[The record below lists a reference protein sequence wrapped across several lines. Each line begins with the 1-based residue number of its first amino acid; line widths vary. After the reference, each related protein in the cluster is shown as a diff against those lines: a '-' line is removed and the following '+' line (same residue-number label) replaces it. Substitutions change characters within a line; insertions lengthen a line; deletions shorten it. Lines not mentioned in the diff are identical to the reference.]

1 MAVGIVGAQVTSG
14 RIVDGAV
21 TEGKI
26 GALAVTEAKLAAT
39 VQDRIPYLA
48 FSGAVDG
55 EDLTGSIKV
64 SVLDAA
70 GVALAGRHLVRI
82 WVSTTEYGATEPQI
96 GLDLSGADSS
106 AVVDTH
112 KVGGHI
118 VVQTDTDG
126 EVDKVRIQVVGADTI
141 YVMGEIGGRVYTGSV
156 AITNPA

>member
-1 MAVGIVGAQVTSG
+1 MAPQLWKVGAANLDAG
-14 RIVDGAV
+14 
-21 TEGKI
+21 
-26 GALAVTEAKLAAT
+26 L
-39 VQDRIPYLA
+39 QDAIPYLA

-70 GVALAGRHLVRI
+70 GNALAGRYLVHI
-82 WVSTTEYGATEPQI
+82 WVSTTEYGPTEPQM

-118 VVQTDTDG
+118 QVQTDTDG

-156 AITNPA
+156 AITGP